1 MLSPRR
7 LPLIANGREKGLSRV
22 QLVGLIAGALTTG
35 CFVPQLIRSWR
46 TRSTRDLSW
55 MYLLALS
62 VGIVL
67 WLVYGVMRADVPL
80 VLANAVTL
88 ALVISLIVVKAMSD
102 AAARGVE
109 RG

>member
-1 MLSPRR
+1 
-7 LPLIANGREKGLSRV
+7 
-22 QLVGLIAGALTTG
+22 
-35 CFVPQLIRSWR
+35 
-46 TRSTRDLSW
+46 

-102 AAARGVE
+102 AAARGVG